1 MKNHIVKV
9 ESLTKTYQI
18 GDATVYALNNISF
31 HIKEKTFVSVIGK
44 SGSGKSTLLHM
55 LGGLDSPT
63 QGKVFIDNVE
73 ITAQKEKQLSVFR
86 RQNIGFVFQFF
97 DLIEE
102 LNVKENI
109 MFPVLLDKKE
119 VDMEYFEKLVS
130 LLGLQERLGHL
141 PSQLSGGQQQ
151 RAAIARALISKPKL
165 ILMDEPTGNL
175 DETSARAV
183 IDLIQLVMKH
193 FHTTII
199 VVTHDADVANAAD
212 TMLKLK
218 DGALLGEPSL

>member
-97 DLIEE
+97 DLIGE
-102 LNVKENI
+102 LNVRENI
-109 MFPVLLDKKE
+109 MFPVLLDKKD

-130 LLGLQERLGHL
+130 LLGLQERLEHL

-212 TMLKLK
+212 TVLKLK
-218 DGALLGEPSL
+218 DGALLGEPS

>member
-97 DLIEE
+97 DLIGE

-109 MFPVLLDKKE
+109 MFPVLLDKKD

-130 LLGLQERLGHL
+130 LLGLQERLEHL

-212 TMLKLK
+212 TVLKLK
-218 DGALLGEPSL
+218 DGALLGEPS

>member
-212 TMLKLK
+212 TVLKLK